1 MELNFSFLVIAAACA
16 TEVFKI
22 ATNCYEALNNYMVFN
37 DVDGIYT
44 YKYAAERN
52 EECLVC
58 SAIPRTIS
66 INNPSSM
73 TLQDLIDYL
82 CANPEYQMKSPGL
95 TTNIDGK
102 NKTLYMSTVKSIEEQ
117 TRSNLT
123 LSLHELNFR
132 DGQELIVADAT
143 NPNTIVI
150 KLKFTGNEV
159 EMY

>member
-1 MELNFSFLVIAAACA
+1 MIAAACA
-16 TEVFKI
+16 TEMFKI
-22 ATNCYEALNNYMVFN
+22 ATTCYEPLNNYMVFN
-37 DVDGIYT
+37 DVEGIYS
-44 YKYAAERN
+44 YKYEAEKN
-52 EECLVC
+52 PNCLVC

-82 CANPEYQMKSPGL
+82 CTDLDYQMKSPGL

-102 NKTLYMSTVKSIEEQ
+102 NKTLYMSSVRSIEEQ

-123 LSLHELNFR
+123 LSLHELNLN
-132 DGQELIVADAT
+132 DGQEIVVADAT
-143 NPNTIVI
+143 NPNTVVV

>member
-1 MELNFSFLVIAAACA
+1 MIAAACT

-22 ATNCYEALNNYMVFN
+22 ATTCYEPLNNYMVFN
-37 DVDGIYT
+37 DVDGIYS
-44 YKYAAERN
+44 YKYEAERN
-52 EECLVC
+52 TNCLVC
-58 SAIPRTIS
+58 STVPRTIS

-82 CANPEYQMKSPGL
+82 CTNPDYQMKSPGL
-95 TTNIDGK
+95 TTTIDGK
-102 NKTLYMSTVKSIEEQ
+102 NRTLYMSSVKSIEEH

-123 LSLHELNFR
+123 LSLHELNLN
-132 DGQELIVADAT
+132 DGQEIVVADAT
-143 NPNTIVI
+143 NPNTVVI

>member
-1 MELNFSFLVIAAACA
+1 VIAAVCT

-22 ATNCYEALNNYMVFN
+22 ATSCYEALNNYMVFN
-37 DVDGIYT
+37 DIDGVYT
-44 YKYAAERN
+44 YKYEAEKN
-52 EECLVC
+52 PECLAC
-58 SAIPRTIS
+58 STIPRTIS

-82 CANPEYQMKSPGL
+82 CTNHDFQFKSPGL
-95 TTNIDGK
+95 TTSIDGK
-102 NKTLYMSTVKSIEEQ
+102 AKTLYMSSVKSIEEQ

-123 LSLHELNFR
+123 MSLHELNLS
-132 DGQELIVADAT
+132 DGQELMVADAT

-150 KLKFTGNEV
+150 KLKFTGNEI